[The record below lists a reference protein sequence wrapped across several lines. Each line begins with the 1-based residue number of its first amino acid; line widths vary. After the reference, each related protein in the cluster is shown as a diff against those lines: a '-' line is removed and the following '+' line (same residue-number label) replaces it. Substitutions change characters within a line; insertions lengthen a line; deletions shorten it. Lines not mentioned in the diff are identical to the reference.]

1 MVKTLL
7 AMTALFLAVSCC
19 ARRGD
24 SLVGGDVPAHAV
36 GKLAGVAVDLGPFID
51 VTLPTG
57 EKLKMVC
64 WEVKHIDAV
73 IWLYDS
79 IDGRIWAFGYWTK
92 AAFQPRATSEGWSK
106 ASPITLR
113 PTTVKLDKSPRTSP
127 ATSPTRQ
134 PQQYTATIFPT

>member
-7 AMTALFLAVSCC
+7 AMTALFLAVSV
-19 ARRGD
+19 AR
-24 SLVGGDVPAHAV
+24 GGEILLSAGMSRADAV

-51 VTLPTG
+51 VTSPTG

-92 AAFQPRATSEGWSK
+92 AAFQPSA
-106 ASPITLR
+106 
-113 PTTVKLDKSPRTSP
+113 
-127 ATSPTRQ
+127 RQ
-134 PQQYTATIFPT
+134 AKGREQNGLPHYARHR